1 MDYKVLAEAVWE
13 LVGGNSNVD
22 QVTHCATRLR
32 FNLRDSS
39 KVQLESLKATPGVLG
54 VIAKDTSFQVII
66 GVEVPNVYKY
76 LSDPGERAASN
87 SSDSEEGSVGKQNKS
102 GNWGSRFVDTITG
115 IFVPILPPLTAAGML
130 KALLAILAAFKLVTS
145 SSPTYVVIN
154 FMADAMFYF
163 MPVFLANSA
172 AKKFNCNSYLAMML
186 GGILLHPNF
195 INMVTASKEAGT
207 MGSVFAIPIYNAT
220 YSASV
225 IPIVLSVWFMS
236 KVEPIADR
244 ISPKMIKYFTRPL
257 LTILVSGIVML
268 TVLGPVGYIIS
279 QFIASIVNTI
289 NTVAGWII
297 PTVMGAFLPFMV
309 MVGIHH
315 GLTPIG
321 INNRMTIGYDTI
333 VYPGQLASNVAQG
346 AAALAVSMK
355 TKDKELK
362 QLYSVTGVTAVC
374 GITEPVLFGVTM
386 RIKTNLIAA
395 MCGGG
400 AGGLFMGV
408 IGVKNFSGGAPGLLT
423 LPSYIGLDTPMSN
436 FYFAVVG
443 SGIAFIVSFAISFIL
458 YRDKK

>member
-268 TVLGPVGYIIS
+268 T
-279 QFIASIVNTI
+279 
-289 NTVAGWII
+289 
-297 PTVMGAFLPFMV
+297 
-309 MVGIHH
+309 
-315 GLTPIG
+315 
-321 INNRMTIGYDTI
+321 
-333 VYPGQLASNVAQG
+333 
-346 AAALAVSMK
+346 
-355 TKDKELK
+355 
-362 QLYSVTGVTAVC
+362 
-374 GITEPVLFGVTM
+374 
-386 RIKTNLIAA
+386 
-395 MCGGG
+395 
-400 AGGLFMGV
+400 
-408 IGVKNFSGGAPGLLT
+408 
-423 LPSYIGLDTPMSN
+423 
-436 FYFAVVG
+436 
-443 SGIAFIVSFAISFIL
+443 
-458 YRDKK
+458 